1 MAELVIQGLVK
12 DGEIQTLVEL
22 DSTIERVRGT
32 YANAAKELAK
42 GLKINVEGVAD
53 LEKINSIYVTQS
65 KNASSASTELV
76 DALKKQSEISQ
87 TVTKRIEE
95 RLNAE
100 KLSTA
105 EIKKLTK
112 ASVDNAASLEKS
124 AKAEANLTKAQN
136 ASNTIRK
143 KTALTEEERL
153 KLIRAAITLSNQE
166 IHSKAQAKEV
176 NKQLQKA
183 VDVLK
188 DTDENYIRTL
198 ARLNS
203 TIGINTDYV
212 KRNSDRYTQQKM
224 TIGAYREEVK
234 ATWIELQNGNK
245 SMQNMGIIA
254 KNSGMMLKTELAPGL
269 NQVHAGMKGIVSG
282 YVGAQ
287 AVISGVVA
295 LFTKLREGVGSIVE
309 FEFANSRLAAILG
322 TTSDKIKNL
331 TSDAQRL
338 GATTKYTA
346 SEATELQIE
355 LAKLGFTRT
364 EILNATESVLRFAQA
379 TGAEL
384 SDAAALSGAALRM
397 FDADTRETER
407 YVSSMAVA
415 TSKSALS
422 FSIWL
427 RLSQSLDL

>member
-1 MAELVIQGLVK
+1 MGDIQISDLIK
-12 DGEIQTLVEL
+12 EGEIESIKEL
-22 DSTIERVRGT
+22 DATIERVKAT

-42 GLKINVEGVAD
+42 GLKVNVEVSGD
-53 LEKINSIYVTQS
+53 LDKLNTLYITQA
-65 KNASSASTELV
+65 KTATSASHELS

-87 TVTKRIEE
+87 TVQKRIEE

-100 KLSTA
+100 KLSTT

-112 ASVDNAASLEKS
+112 ASIDNAVSLEKT
-124 AKAEANLTKAQN
+124 AKAEAFLEKAQN
-136 ASNTIRK
+136 SGLNTRRK
-143 KTALTEEERL
+143 YILSEEERM
-153 KLIRAAITLSNQE
+153 KLIRAALALTNKE
-166 IHSKAQAKEV
+166 VHSKAEAKVV
-176 NKQLQKA
+176 NKELQKA

-224 TIGAYREEVK
+224 TVGAYREEVK
-234 ATWIELQNGNK
+234 AALIDLQNGNK

-254 KNSGMMLKTELAPGL
+254 KNAGMMLKTELAPGL
-269 NQVHAGMKGIVSG
+269 NQVHVGMKGLVSG
-282 YVGAQ
+282 YVGGQ
-287 AVISGVVA
+287 AVVSGVVA

-322 TTSDKIKNL
+322 TTSDRIKEL

-355 LAKLGFTRT
+355 LAKLGFTRE

-384 SDAAALSGAALRM
+384 ADAASLSGAALRM
-397 FDADTRETER
+397 
-407 YVSSMAVA
+407 
-415 TSKSALS
+415 LS
-422 FSIWL
+422 LIHI
-427 RLSQSLDL
+427 